1 VQAAAPVRRR
11 RKGPGVAAA
20 VGSSDIFVKAPG
32 GEQELHMVIYVMSST
47 KTSETNKVEV
57 DCGDTMGY
65 ITRGCPSLLAKLVY
79 WDA

>member
-1 VQAAAPVRRR
+1 M
-11 RKGPGVAAA
+11 
-20 VGSSDIFVKAPG
+20 KAPG